1 MHLFFHHL
9 SSSWCNDESKHK
21 HVNESLWVC
30 EAAEWSHQE
39 EQSGVSGEGAAL
51 SVIEAVSRDTGV
63 KIVIIILSVRS
74 HSFMDCRKQQG
85 ALVSLYNNIYKV
97 EAKRVQPSLLW
108 FLLQCK
114 SMRILFSL
122 PGTSDC
128 SEHRWFS
135 WIPSSIERAE
145 MSWNVMVHTYVLC
158 CDWIVAHETVFF

>member
-39 EQSGVSGEGAAL
+39 EQSGVSWEGTAL
-51 SVIEAVSRDTGV
+51 SVIEVVSRDTGV
-63 KIVIIILSVRS
+63 KIVIIILSERS

-114 SMRILFSL
+114 SMRFYLVCQVNL
-122 PGTSDC
+122 TVANTTDLAGYLLALKELKCPETW
-128 SEHRWFS
+128 WFT
-135 WIPSSIERAE
+135 PMFCAVIE
-145 MSWNVMVHTYVLC
+145 
-158 CDWIVAHETVFF
+158 